1 MMDSVQSER
10 LIANRAEFRQ
20 SFAATVQAAKREVEK
35 EKEEEDEELV
45 I

>member
-10 LIANRAEFRQ
+10 LIANRAVFRQ
-20 SFAATVQAAKREVEK
+20 SFVAAVEAAKREVEK